1 MAAKTILITGA
12 TGFLGSHLAEAFL
25 ARGYEVI
32 ALKRRESSM
41 HRIEKVRADMR
52 FYDIDEMDFAS
63 IFRAHPR
70 IDAVIHTATCYGRNG
85 ESINQIFDANTVFPL
100 RLLEAASQS
109 DVGTFINTDTI
120 LDKYLNLYALSKN
133 QFLEWGRFFSMHNRI
148 HFSNMRLE
156 HFYGPG
162 DDDTKFTSFII
173 KSCLE
178 NVPELKLTQGEQ
190 KRDFIYVD
198 DVVSVYVL
206 LVEKLD
212 QFPERFIE
220 FDVGSGSAISIR
232 EFVERAHRMTQSKTK
247 LLFGALPYR
256 DGEVMLS
263 AANVAPLQAIGWRC
277 ETSLEQGLAKT
288 IERYKQ

>member
-1 MAAKTILITGA
+1 MAIKTILITGA
-12 TGFLGSHLAEAFL
+12 TGFLGSHLAKAFL
-25 ARGYEVI
+25 VRDYEVI

-41 HRIEKVRADMR
+41 QRIENIRGDMV
-52 FYDIDEMDFAS
+52 FYDIDEMDFAA

-85 ESINQIFDANTVFPL
+85 ESINQIFDANTAFPL

-120 LDKYLNLYALSKN
+120 LDKYLNLYSLSKN

-190 KRDFIYVD
+190 KRDFIYID
-198 DVVSVYVL
+198 DVVSAYVL
-206 LVEKLD
+206 LVEKLG

-220 FDVGSGSAISIR
+220 FDVGSGRAISIR
-232 EFVERAHRMTQSKTK
+232 EFVESVHRMTRSKTK

-256 DGEVMLS
+256 EGEVMYFQSNIERLTR
-263 AANVAPLQAIGWRC
+263 LGWEC
-277 ETSLEQGLAKT
+277 KTSLEEGLQRS
-288 IERYKQ
+288 IQMQCG